1 MFIIVTMTQPNCNRF
16 RGLTTCPLSLS
27 LVYSPTVTYVVMGNS
42 HAGLEQ
48 SNLSL
53 WFEDVFGKKKKEKMS
68 LLALIIML

>member
-1 MFIIVTMTQPNCNRF
+1 
-16 RGLTTCPLSLS
+16 
-27 LVYSPTVTYVVMGNS
+27 MGNS

-68 LLALIIML
+68 LLALIIVLWTVSTVYLRNW